1 MRGFAVLATVL
12 VLAVVTLVVVLGVG
26 LDGLIRTVAAGPP
39 EDPSPTTQPAAP
51 SPAPASPG
59 AVSPGTASPSTA
71 APLPAGAVRVGPGP
85 VDVEGD
91 ATTLWTAD
99 RAGASVTRVLP
110 GIGATITFPV
120 GGEPA
125 QLVVADGRV
134 WVWNYSSAITP
145 VDVRTGRAGDLVRT
159 ELGISAIAAGDGGVW
174 FTVPSRGLLGRIDTR
189 TGRFD
194 PQTVPLG
201 GRPDHLA
208 YDAGRLTVLD
218 SAAHTVRTVDTRT
231 RAVGAP
237 RPVPAEVTTVAA
249 GSGRRYVVSETALA
263 PLGDGPVRDDQLV
276 RVGPIAAYATAP
288 TGVWV
293 LDTAGALRRW
303 PADLR
308 DPAVPIRGQAT
319 GGDVLALP
327 DGRVWVLDTAA
338 ATLRPA
344 ATR

>member
-1 MRGFAVLATVL
+1 PTAQ
-12 VLAVVTLVVVLGVG
+12 
-26 LDGLIRTVAAGPP
+26 
-39 EDPSPTTQPAAP
+39 PTTPPVSATP
-51 SPAPASPG
+51 TAPAS
-59 AVSPGTASPSTA
+59 TAPVPA

-91 ATTLWTAD
+91 ATALWTAD

-120 GGEPA
+120 GGDPA

-145 VDVRTGRAGDLVRT
+145 VDARSGRAGELIRT
-159 ELGISAIAAGDGGVW
+159 ELGISAIAAGDGDLW
-174 FTVPSRGLLGRIDTR
+174 FAVSSRGLLGRIDTR

-194 PQTVPLG
+194 PATIAIG

-208 YDAGRLTVLD
+208 WDAGRLTVLD

-303 PADLR
+303 SPDLR
-308 DPAVPIRGQAT
+308 DPAVPIRGLAT
-319 GGDVLALP
+319 GGDVLVSP
-327 DGRVWVLDTAA
+327 DGQVWVLDTAA
-338 ATLRPA
+338 ATLRRI
-344 ATR
+344 TR